1 MKNIKSAL
9 IIKLD
14 DLVGFVA
21 SFAAMKQIRLGHPH
35 ARITLMTSPAF
46 AGLAK
51 ASPYFDAVEIPT
63 KLDPMSL
70 GRAIRQMNF
79 DSIYDLDAS
88 GRSAALRRWAWPS
101 RAAWSVTSRNGR
113 VPLPD
118 RHAAQLKADGVWPD
132 APVDGSGACPD
143 LAWISGQA
151 PSVRPSAGGIKPRPY
166 VLFAPGGPEH
176 RRWPTAHFG
185 AIAEAFRGQGFD
197 VIILGQ
203 PEDSVLARQI
213 QKLDPR
219 ARDLTGRTDYAV
231 IASLACRAA
240 LAIGHESDLLHLIA
254 AAGAPTLALF
264 DAKADALQAAPRGH
278 VTVLQHPDLATL
290 TPAQVMRATHALAPQ
305 RALAS

>member
-1 MKNIKSAL
+1 MKSTRSVL
-9 IIKLD
+9 VIKLD
-14 DLVGFVA
+14 DLVDFVA
-21 SFAAMKQIRLGHPH
+21 SFAAMKQVRLAHPH
-35 ARITLMTSPAF
+35 ARITLMTSPVF

-51 ASPYFDAVEIPT
+51 ASPYFDAVETPT

-79 DSIYDLDAS
+79 DAIYDLDAAR
-88 GRSAALRRWAWPS
+88 RSQALRRWAWPS

-113 VPLPD
+113 IPLPD

-143 LAWISGQA
+143 LAWVSGLA
-151 PSVRPSAGGIKPRPY
+151 PAVRPSAGVKPRPY
-166 VLFAPGGPEH
+166 VLFAPGGPDH

-203 PEDSVLARQI
+203 PEDSTLARQI

-264 DAKADALQAAPRGH
+264 DAKADAMQVAPRGH
-278 VTVLQHPDLATL
+278 VAVLQSPDLATL

-305 RALAS
+305 QAMAS

>member
-1 MKNIKSAL
+1 MKSIASVL
-9 IIKLD
+9 VIKLD

-21 SFAAMKQIRLGHPH
+21 SFAAMKQVRLAHAH
-35 ARITLMTSPAF
+35 ARITLITSPLF

-51 ASPYFDAVEIPT
+51 ASPYFDAVETPA
-63 KLDPMSL
+63 KLDPISL
-70 GRAIRQMNF
+70 GRAIRQMNV
-79 DSIYDLDAS
+79 DAVYDLDAAR
-88 GRSAALRRWAWPS
+88 RSAALRRWAWPS
-101 RAAWSVTSRNGR
+101 RAAWSVTSRNER
-113 VPLPD
+113 IPLPD

-143 LAWISGQA
+143 LAWVSSLA
-151 PSVRPSAGGIKPRPY
+151 PAVRPSAGVKPRPY

-203 PEDSVLARQI
+203 PEDSTLARQI

-278 VTVLQHPDLATL
+278 VAVLQHPDLATL

-305 RALAS
+305 QAMAS